1 MINQKTDAIGVID
14 SGIGGFSVARRVQE
28 LLPQENILYLGDGA
42 NTPYGNHTAEEILE
56 MTRYML
62 RFMDSHNVKA
72 LLVACN
78 TISCLIDQYRDEMR
92 CPVLSVVQAGADA
105 VAATPYQRVGV
116 ISTCFTAQ
124 SGCYPNLIHKQ
135 APERQVFSHGC
146 PDLANLVE
154 QNVGD
159 PAAQP
164 AIDAEIRAGLDGLVN
179 VDHIQCCVLGCT
191 HYPLVS
197 DTIEKLY
204 PGLPLIDP
212 AQQMAQELKAY
223 LTRTNLLRDENL
235 PGRLDVFTTGD
246 VDEYALRARQVG
258 LDPVSSVSYHP
269 PMALD

>member
-191 HYPLVS
+191 HYPFLRAAI
-197 DTIEKLY
+197 TAA
-204 PGLPLIDP
+204 LPPETELIDGNAGITAQLCRRLGQVAIPGCRGVGGALCRQHGPVCGLHP
-212 AQQMAQELKAY
+212 AGY
-223 LTRTNLLRDENL
+223 
-235 PGRLDVFTTGD
+235 P
-246 VDEYALRARQVG
+246 VG
-258 LDPVSSVSYHP
+258 QHKGP
-269 PMALD
+269 